1 MKLRVF
7 VVAGLLLAIS
17 VGYLAVA
24 DEPVTITFWHRFS
37 ERHEETL
44 QYFADK
50 FHELHPDITVEWV
63 YQGSYGAL
71 QQKINNAV
79 VAGETPTMTI
89 FYENWIPPIADA
101 LLPLD
106 DYLTDEEKADIL
118 PGFFSTCFYEDH
130 MLTVPFNKSIMVFY
144 YIKELVSEP
153 PTTWEEYFNLAKE
166 LTVDTDGDGNIDR
179 YGTGFRPGANPE
191 QFLVLLT
198 QAGGSILN
206 DDWTEV
212 TLNNEQGLEAAEFYA
227 SLAPYSLITNEYLN
241 NHITEIA
248 MAIDTSAG
256 YYYWNKAAEGA
267 GLTIGVARVPMG
279 PVNQKSAIQ
288 GTNIGIFKDHPQ
300 EEIDAAVAFVKFL
313 LEGDNTAHW
322 AAESGYMPVTYSG
335 YESQVWNDYVS
346 TRAYATV
353 MAEQMK
359 EGFSQI
365 LHPNYGDMRDILS
378 TMCEEIMYGEATPQE
393 ALAAA
398 AAQIQ
403 DLL

>member
-1 MKLRVF
+1 MKLRV
-7 VVAGLLLAIS
+7 LLALTIIGA
-17 VGYLAVA
+17 VLFGILAIA
-24 DEPVTITFWHRFS
+24 EEPITITFWHRFS
-37 ERHEETL
+37 ERHNDAL
-44 QYFADK
+44 QYLADK
-50 FHELHPDITVEWV
+50 FHETHPNITVEWV

-71 QQKINNAV
+71 QQKINNSV

-101 LLPLD
+101 LLPLG

-118 PGFFSTCFYEDH
+118 PGLLSTCYYH
-130 MLTVPFNKSIMVFY
+130 GQLLTVPFNKSIMVFY
-144 YIKELVSEP
+144 YVKELVPEP

-212 TLNNEQGLEAAEFYA
+212 TLNNEQGLEAAQFYA
-227 SLAPYSLITNEYLN
+227 SLAPYSVITNEYLN

-256 YYYWNKAAEGA
+256 YYYWNKEATAA

-300 EEIDAAVAFVKFL
+300 AELDAAVEFVKFL
-313 LEGDNTAHW
+313 LQGDNTAYW
-322 AAESGYMPVTYSG
+322 ASESGYMPVTYSG
-335 YESQVWNDYVS
+335 YESQIWKDYVE
-346 TRAYATV
+346 TKPYAAV

-393 ALAAA
+393 ALDDA